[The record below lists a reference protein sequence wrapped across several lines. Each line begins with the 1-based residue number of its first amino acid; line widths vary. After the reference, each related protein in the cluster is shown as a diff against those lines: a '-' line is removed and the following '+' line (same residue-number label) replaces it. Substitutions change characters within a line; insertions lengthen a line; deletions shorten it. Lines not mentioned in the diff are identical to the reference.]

1 MKKIYIEYALEMQKK
16 YGVPASVILGQF
28 QYESSCGTSHMARVA
43 NNCFGCKGKG
53 PAGSYISPSGKKW
66 RKYHNKKESFQD
78 YARIVSNDR
87 YSKYTKRSKDPKTF
101 LEGLVKGDYC
111 RDPGYV
117 SNVMKIIR
125 SNNYTK
131 YDSAKSVSTS
141 KSSGGSPISTKD
153 IVSVAAS
160 QLGYKEQGN
169 NRTKYG
175 VYTGTNGQAW
185 CHSFVSWCAYKA
197 GQSGKVPKTA
207 STTTGMNWFK
217 SHGLFRYKGNYTP
230 KRGDIVYFKT
240 GRSHVGIVE
249 KVTGNTLHTIEGNT
263 SNRVAR
269 KTYPLSNK
277 TITGYGVPK
286 YSGGKTTGTAIGNI
300 STGTTTADKPQKAS
314 KKEIAYLKAI
324 LKKKTTK
331 AETITG
337 DVEATYTLPE
347 GRVTLV
353 TKIKKKNYEITTKE
367 KVEWTT
373 ERKGMPGKLTFESD
387 YCFSMGDAVKLIVD
401 GKDVFYGFV
410 FSRSSDKEKSYKY
423 TVYDQ
428 LRYLKNKDTYVYKNK
443 RADQVLVAMA
453 KRFNLKTG
461 TIANTKFVIKKRAED
476 NASVFDIIQNALDET
491 LMAKNKI
498 YVLYDNVGKLT
509 LQDIT
514 KMKVNT
520 CLIDEETCENYS
532 YKASIDAD
540 VYNQVK
546 LVYANKKKGTYDL
559 YVSKDTKNIN
569 KWGVLQY
576 EDNIETPDIGKLK
589 SQALLKLY
597 NQLSRTITIDKVIGN
612 VKVRAGSMVP
622 VMLSI
627 GDMTIKNYMLVEK
640 AVHTIENGRYTMKLS
655 VSGGGFSGQ

>member
-1 MKKIYIEYALEMQKK
+1 
-16 YGVPASVILGQF
+16 
-28 QYESSCGTSHMARVA
+28 
-43 NNCFGCKGKG
+43 
-53 PAGSYISPSGKKW
+53 
-66 RKYHNKKESFQD
+66 
-78 YARIVSNDR
+78 
-87 YSKYTKRSKDPKTF
+87 
-101 LEGLVKGDYC
+101 
-111 RDPGYV
+111 
-117 SNVMKIIR
+117 
-125 SNNYTK
+125 
-131 YDSAKSVSTS
+131 
-141 KSSGGSPISTKD
+141 
-153 IVSVAAS
+153 
-160 QLGYKEQGN
+160 
-169 NRTKYG
+169 
-175 VYTGTNGQAW
+175 
-185 CHSFVSWCAYKA
+185 
-197 GQSGKVPKTA
+197 
-207 STTTGMNWFK
+207 
-217 SHGLFRYKGNYTP
+217 
-230 KRGDIVYFKT
+230 
-240 GRSHVGIVE
+240 
-249 KVTGNTLHTIEGNT
+249 
-263 SNRVAR
+263 
-269 KTYPLSNK
+269 
-277 TITGYGVPK
+277 
-286 YSGGKTTGTAIGNI
+286 
-300 STGTTTADKPQKAS
+300 
-314 KKEIAYLKAI
+314 
-324 LKKKTTK
+324 
-331 AETITG
+331 
-337 DVEATYTLPE
+337 
-347 GRVTLV
+347 
-353 TKIKKKNYEITTKE
+353 
-367 KVEWTT
+367 
-373 ERKGMPGKLTFESD
+373 
-387 YCFSMGDAVKLIVD
+387 MGDAVKLIVD

-443 RADQVLVAMA
+443 RADQVVVAMA
-453 KRFNLKTG
+453 KRFNLKAG

-491 LMAKNKI
+491 LVAKNKI

-520 CLIDEETCENYS
+520 CLIDEETCEDYS

-589 SQALLKLY
+589 SEALLKLY

-640 AVHTIENGRYTMKLS
+640 AIHTIENGRYTMKLS